1 MRLCGSN
8 VRFML
13 PIIVTASGPS
23 SCSRYCTK
31 WKHSVTCECTAG
43 MVSTTFILELCRLLY
58 WIWQW
63 AENILYATVTLKIRI
78 SSRLFKRSCKPSC
91 QTQTF
96 IFPTPIPCSPEQ
108 VPAQLIM
115 MIRLLL
121 QKTPPPVYM
130 HRWRWMCESP
140 VKDSQ
145 KVMYAHFS
153 LMNKWTNQLE
163 RGDVLKLSHPYRI
176 QFMGCWKKVVQLL
189 AKGSND

>member
-1 MRLCGSN
+1 MCVLCCPSLSLLL
-8 VRFML
+8 V
-13 PIIVTASGPS
+13 PAPAQDTAQNENILSPVSAQQAWSLRHS
-23 SCSRYCTK
+23 SWSYVDCFT
-31 WKHSVTCECTAG
+31 
-43 MVSTTFILELCRLLY
+43 